1 MDRDARA
8 QRGNLPTCFLSL
20 VADPAAA
27 LVAAWVRSV
36 LTSAA

>member
-27 LVAAWVRSV
+27 PWVRSV